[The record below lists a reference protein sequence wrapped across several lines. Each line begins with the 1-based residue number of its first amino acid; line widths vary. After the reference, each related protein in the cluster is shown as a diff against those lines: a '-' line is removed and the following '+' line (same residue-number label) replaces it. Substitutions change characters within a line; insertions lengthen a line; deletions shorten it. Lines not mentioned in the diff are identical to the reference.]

1 MNYTIMIDSFE
12 GPLDLLLHLIKQS
25 NINIWDISIDE
36 VTKQYFNYINQME
49 KMNLNIASE
58 YLIMAAELIEIKS
71 SSLLPKKEIDD
82 DNYEEDKREN
92 LINRLIEYEQYKNIS
107 GKLKEL
113 EDDRRE
119 IHTKNPSNIE
129 IFRETIKYDEKQL
142 DIDIL
147 MKAFSDF
154 LKRREEDKPL
164 DTTITNKEY
173 SVDRRNIEIRAILK
187 IRKKIGFFELFDKK
201 NKDYIVVTFLSI
213 LDLAKK
219 QEIEILQENNFKN
232 IILKIKE
239 SEC

>member
-82 DNYEEDKREN
+82 DNHEEDKREN

-154 LKRREEDKPL
+154 LKRREDDKPL
-164 DTTITNKEY
+164 DTRITNKEY
-173 SVDRRNIEIRAILK
+173 SVDRRNIEIRDILK
-187 IRKKIGFFELFDKK
+187 IRKKIDFFELFDKK

>member
-154 LKRREEDKPL
+154 LKRREDDKPL
-164 DTTITNKEY
+164 DTRITNKEY
-173 SVDRRNIEIRAILK
+173 SVDRRNIEIRDILK
-187 IRKKIGFFELFDKK
+187 IRKKIDFFELFDKK

>member
-119 IHTKNPSNIE
+119 IHTKDPSNIE

-154 LKRREEDKPL
+154 LKRREDDKPL
-164 DTTITNKEY
+164 DTRITNKEY
-173 SVDRRNIEIRAILK
+173 SVDRRNIEIRDILK
-187 IRKKIGFFELFDKK
+187 IRKKLDFFELFDKK

>member
-113 EDDRRE
+113 EDGRRE
-119 IHTKNPSNIE
+119 IHTKDPSNIE

-154 LKRREEDKPL
+154 LKRREDDKPL
-164 DTTITNKEY
+164 DTRITNKEY
-173 SVDRRNIEIRAILK
+173 SVDRRNIEIRDILK
-187 IRKKIGFFELFDKK
+187 IRKKLDFFELFDKK